1 MIGLTAHKTAFAAL
15 EEIEDIRARVTE
27 SKVVLAELAAMPVP
41 QAEAEAAL
49 DAALARLS
57 ERGAEAFTITSL
69 TRPRLR
75 PDFAPELSHS
85 DVVAL
90 LIGLNAQAVR
100 KVVGAKLKAFYAGRT
115 VLAPEDRD
123 TRAAKAKAELL
134 KLELA
139 EEAAIRRA
147 EAAGL
152 PVDRR
157 ADADPR
163 AVLALIKV

>member
-1 MIGLTAHKTAFAAL
+1 MIGLTSHKAAFAAL
-15 EEIEDIRARVTE
+15 EEIEGIRARVTE
-27 SKVVLAELAAMPVP
+27 AKVVLAELAAMPVP

-57 ERGAEAFTITSL
+57 ERGAEALTITSL
-69 TRPRLR
+69 TRPRLH
-75 PDFAPELSHS
+75 PDFAPELSHF

-100 KVVGAKLKAFYAGRT
+100 KVVGAKLKAFYAGRAI
-115 VLAPEDRD
+115 LAPAERD
-123 TRAAKAKAELL
+123 ARAKKVGAELL
-134 KLELA
+134 ELELA
-139 EEAAIRRA
+139 EEAAIRKA
-147 EAAGL
+147 EQAGL

-163 AVLALIKV
+163 ATLALIEG

>member
-57 ERGAEAFTITSL
+57 ERGAEALTITSL

-90 LIGLNAQAVR
+90 LIGLHSQAIR
-100 KVVGAKLKAFYAGRT
+100 KIIGGKLKTFYAGRT
-115 VLAPEDRD
+115 VLAPEDRAA
-123 TRAAKAKAELL
+123 RAAQVSKDLL
-134 KLELA
+134 ALELA

-163 AVLALIKV
+163 AVLARIDG

>member
-1 MIGLTAHKTAFAAL
+1 MIGLSAQKTAIAAL
-15 EEIEDIRARVTE
+15 KEIEEIRADVSE
-27 SKVVLAELAAMPVP
+27 AKVILAELAAMPVP

-49 DAALARLS
+49 DAALARFS
-57 ERGAEAFTITSL
+57 ERAAEALTVTSL

-75 PDFAPELSHS
+75 PDFVPQLSHA

-90 LIGLNAQAVR
+90 LIGLHEKEIR
-100 KVVGAKLKAFYAGRT
+100 KIVGAKLKDVYTGRT
-115 VLAPEDRD
+115 VLPPQERD
-123 TRAAKAKAELL
+123 ARAAEVSAHLL
-134 KLELA
+134 ELELA

-163 AVLALIKV
+163 AVLALIEV